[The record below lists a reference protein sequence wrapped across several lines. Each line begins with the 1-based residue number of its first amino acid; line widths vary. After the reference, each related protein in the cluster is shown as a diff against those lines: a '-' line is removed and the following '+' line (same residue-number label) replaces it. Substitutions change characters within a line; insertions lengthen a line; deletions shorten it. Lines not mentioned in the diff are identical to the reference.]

1 MYKWRVALL
10 CQVEEQKRKKNK
22 IKRKFFGIVREYEA

>member
-10 CQVEEQKRKKNK
+10 CQVEEQKNV
-22 IKRKFFGIVREYEA
+22 KRKYFGIVGKEGWV